1 VADLGT
7 LERRLGT
14 LSGRIAPTRWIAPDG
29 SFVFVLGSEE
39 PGRTGFFND
48 GDSAY
53 LAQTIPAGPNVVRFR
68 ARLVGPATALPAGW
82 RWEFGGSTDFGVTT
96 YLAVTLEPG
105 QDTIHDDLAFSLRGL
120 VANNVSFGLAVN
132 PPAGGPFDPVE
143 LSIPAVYLDAFVD
156 EVAAAPFVANRF
168 PGIGQ
173 IGVDPAAQIQFDI
186 VSPATGDVDLSDT
199 RVVVAGVLAYDGTLG
214 GWQAGWSGTIT
225 QPTGVAHVLRFSVI
239 PPASFG
245 SLEVV
250 TVSVTSREDST
261 FVPVSSSWSF
271 TIADS
276 TAPRMVA
283 ATAIGVST
291 IRVVFDES
299 IVVPSG
305 AAWALVRQTAP
316 SVDATIVSA
325 TMVEPAVYDLTT
337 SVPLTRGA
345 TYIVEATGVEDEFG
359 NVSIAPY
366 NRAPF
371 VAFSPE
377 VDARRRFDLWWMVPR
392 LNRDEDVTRDLYKF
406 LAILQEVV
414 DTLIADVDRWTEILD
429 VDVAADAYLDQMLIG
444 LGNPF
449 AFDLDT
455 IDKRRL
461 IRVLVTMYQQKGSKI
476 GIINAIRFFVGV
488 EVTITAY
495 NEEGWILGESE
506 LGWDTYLAPSTSFAL
521 YSFEVNSPVAL
532 TDVQRAQIDSIVDYL
547 KPAHTH
553 HVRTNE
559 PGPPD
564 DPGTEFWI
572 LGDSALGYDTV
583 LFADDVY
590 YVLVDG
596 FYLTVDGSRVII

>member
-1 VADLGT
+1 M
-7 LERRLGT
+7 
-14 LSGRIAPTRWIAPDG
+14 
-29 SFVFVLGSEE
+29 FVLGSEE

-48 GDSAY
+48 GDNAY

-96 YLAVTLEPG
+96 YLAVTLTPG

-120 VANNVSFGLAVN
+120 VTNDVSFGLAVK

-143 LSIPAVYLDAFVD
+143 LSIPTVYLDAVVD

-168 PGIGQ
+168 PGVGQ
-173 IGVDPAAQIQFDI
+173 TGVDPATRIQFDI
-186 VSPATGDVDLSDT
+186 VSPSVGDVDTGNT
-199 RVVVAGVLAYDGTLG
+199 RVVVAGVVAYDGTLG
-214 GWQAGWSGTIT
+214 GWQPGWSGTIT
-225 QPTGVAHVLRFSVI
+225 LPTGFGYVRRFSI
-239 PPASFG
+239 LPPASFE

-271 TIADS
+271 TIEDF
-276 TAPRMVA
+276 TAPRMVV
-283 ATAIGVST
+283 ATAIDAST
-291 IRVVFDES
+291 IRVGFDET
-299 IVVPSG
+299 IVVPPG
-305 AAWALVRQTAP
+305 ASWTLTRQTAP
-316 SVDATIVSA
+316 SVDAAIVSA
-325 TMVEPAVYDLTT
+325 TMVEPSVYDLTT

-345 TYIVEATGVEDEFG
+345 SYMVEATGVEDVFG
-359 NVSIAPY
+359 NVSISPY
-366 NRAPF
+366 NRALF

-377 VDARRRFDLWWMVPR
+377 ADARRRFDLWWMVPR

-429 VDVAADAYLDQMLIG
+429 VDAAADAYLDQMLIG

-449 AFDLDT
+449 AFDLDA

-461 IRVLVTMYQQKGSKI
+461 IRVLVTMYQQKGTKI
-476 GIINAIRFFVGV
+476 GIINAIRFFVGIEV
-488 EVTITAY
+488 EITTY
-495 NEEGWILGESE
+495 NEEGWILGEDE

-521 YSFEVNSPVAL
+521 YSFEVTSPVVL
-532 TDVQRAQIDSIVDYL
+532 TDEQRAQIDSIVDYL

-553 HVRTNE
+553 HIRTKE
-559 PGPPD
+559 PENNVVV
-564 DPGTEFWI
+564 GTEFWI
-572 LGDSALGYDTV
+572 LGDSELGFDTNLALNVSTLVIDGFTVVIDGASVTV
-583 LFADDVY
+583 LE
-590 YVLVDG
+590 
-596 FYLTVDGSRVII
+596 